1 MDKDAITGKKQE
13 KTIRRRIAHTV
24 GNIVY
29 VNFTLIA
36 MVIFALAA
44 YCAGTIV

>member
-1 MDKDAITGKKQE
+1 MDKNAITGKKQE

-36 MVIFALAA
+36 MAIFALAA
-44 YCAGTIV
+44 YCAGAVV

>member
-1 MDKDAITGKKQE
+1 MGKDAIAGKKQE
-13 KTIRRRIAHTV
+13 KTIRGRIAHTV

-36 MVIFALAA
+36 MVMFALVA
-44 YCAGTIV
+44 YCAGAIV

>member
-1 MDKDAITGKKQE
+1 MGQSSTKGKKQT
-13 KTIRRRIAHTV
+13 KTIRGRIARQV

-36 MVIFALAA
+36 ITITAMMA
-44 YCAGTIV
+44 YCAGAIV